1 MGESEGGWGED
12 FSAHVE
18 REGET
23 LRVTLRGDA
32 SGDALAPLDQL
43 IESVHTTVVSA
54 DMAEAAVDIRE
65 LEFMSMVCFKSLLT
79 WVTRIQEESKQYHLR
94 FISNPNIPWQRR
106 SLKSLSCF
114 AVDLVKVEASGVD
127 DLS

>member
-1 MGESEGGWGED
+1 MESEGGWGQE

-18 REGET
+18 HVGPT

-32 SGDALAPLDQL
+32 SGEALAPLDEL
-43 IESVHTTVVSA
+43 IERVHSTVVS
-54 DMAEAAVDIRE
+54 DDIAEAAIDIRE

-114 AVDLVKVEASGVD
+114 AADLVEVEVS
-127 DLS
+127 